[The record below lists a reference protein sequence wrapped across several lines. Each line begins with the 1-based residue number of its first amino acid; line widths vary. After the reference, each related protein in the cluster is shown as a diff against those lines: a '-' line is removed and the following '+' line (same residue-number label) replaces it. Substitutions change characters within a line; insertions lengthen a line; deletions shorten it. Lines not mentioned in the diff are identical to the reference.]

1 MKWTTNRPTKQGRYW
16 LSIHPDKR
24 PSAQRSDV
32 VFPAVVPFILYG
44 GGQGSYRE
52 GGSMLD
58 LSDPWFDNAQW
69 APREPPAD
77 PFAKQEGG
85 DADGTDNDRRVAR
98 AESSTDDPRTRRD
111 VDRGEVT
118 APPVGQAGG
127 VLPPWRAELE
137 RLRGMVRERQCLAGE
152 ELQRLTKL
160 EELDALRSGVV
171 GRNTHLLIPNEVA
184 ECMRIRGGG
193 HHPSGHWTLDTEF
206 GEWECEDPTGYTA
219 RSEYILTAIDA
230 AGAAVLAGEG

>member
-1 MKWTTNRPTKQGRYW
+1 MKFTTDRPTKPGDYW

-32 VFPAVVPFILYG
+32 VFPDVVPFILYG
-44 GGQGSYRE
+44 GGQGSYRA

-58 LSDPWFDNAQW
+58 LSDPWFDGAQW
-69 APREPPAD
+69 APRETPAD
-77 PFAKQEGG
+77 PFAEPAQPTMNCPRCKKEYEDFDGVGVVFCDPKTGG
-85 DADGTDNDRRVAR
+85 CGFCRHVAR
-98 AESSTDDPRTRRD
+98 S
-111 VDRGEVT
+111 
-118 APPVGQAGG
+118 GG
-127 VLPPWRAELE
+127 VCEMCRDKESALPALPPWRVELE

-171 GRNTHLLIPNEVA
+171 GRNTHLLIPDEVA

-206 GEWECEDPTGYTA
+206 GVRIYSD
-219 RSEYILTAIDA
+219 L
-230 AGAAVLAGEG
+230 AVYPVGSS